1 MSQTITVL
9 RTALSERLDKAAAAI
24 ELIQACVDN
33 HLVEKDSK
41 RMKSLA
47 ATMRKAV
54 ADFDAIEASETAY
67 DRLTFTKLAY
77 ERLSMIRAERAK
89 KVKARRIRREEMARE
104 REAFLREM
112 AGLRAHAA

>member
-1 MSQTITVL
+1 MNQTTAII
-9 RTALSERLDKAAAAI
+9 RTPLNDRLDKAAQAI
-24 ELIQACVDN
+24 ELIEACQSN
-33 HLVEKDSK
+33 HLVERDSARLK
-41 RMKSLA
+41 GLA

-54 ADFDAIEASETAY
+54 ADFDAVSAKETAY
-67 DRLTFTKLAY
+67 DRQTFMQLAY

-104 REAFLREM
+104 REAFLSEL